1 MHVTA
6 LQFLMTGR
14 DGKFTVS
21 RRDGTVISNGRI
33 LSAGRDG
40 NFTMSRRDGT
50 VISNGRYFIGGTERQ
65 VTTVRESFGGTGRRD
80 HFDGVFTVPSRQ

>member
-21 RRDGTVISNGRI
+21 RRDGTVISNGR
-33 LSAGRDG
+33 D
-40 NFTMSRRDGT
+40 
-50 VISNGRYFIGGTERQ
+50 FIGGTGWDFI
-65 VTTVRESFGGTGRRD
+65 TGGVISMGR
-80 HFDGVFTVPSRQ
+80 GGK